1 MEKKTINE
9 VKKHLINNV
18 EGVSKAEYSTFARP
32 PLHSFY
38 SCSVAASPVLV
49 ALNNEKFTLP

>member
-18 EGVSKAEYSTFARP
+18 EGVSKAEYSTFNTP
-32 PLHSFY
+32 SSSFVLFLFGR
-38 SCSVAASPVLV
+38 SSPRFGGS
-49 ALNNEKFTLP
+49 KQ